1 MKRLTTDAPKNNL
14 ESALNLFYA
23 KDGEAWVLR
32 GGTEPAY
39 VDVTLFDYIRSAI
52 LNTLGPKTP
61 ILDLNDEEIGSV
73 LSEGWLFDGN
83 STVEGLIATLYTA
96 GWAFAELRER
106 LKMYEDRDYELP
118 RFIPYEERK
127 KVYAK
132 AIGTWGDWT
141 QMVVAIE
148 ELSECQKEICKILR
162 GGENFPHL
170 AEEIADAIIM
180 LEQLRLI
187 FNINDQVCE
196 CMDAKVRRLEERLGG
211 TQK

>member
-1 MKRLTTDAPKNNL
+1 MMRLTTDAPETNL

-32 GGTEPAY
+32 GGSDSAN

-52 LNTLGPKTP
+52 LNTLGPAMSN
-61 ILDLNDEEIGSV
+61 LNDEDLGCV

-96 GWAFAELRER
+96 GWAFAELRAR
-106 LKMYEDRDYELP
+106 LKMYEDRDEELP
-118 RFIPYEERK
+118 RYIPYEERR
-127 KVYAK
+127 KVYSK
-132 AIGTWGDWT
+132 ALAAWGDRA
-141 QMVVAIE
+141 QMIVAIE

-170 AEEIADAIIM
+170 AEEIADATIM

-187 FNINDQVCE
+187 FNINDQVNE